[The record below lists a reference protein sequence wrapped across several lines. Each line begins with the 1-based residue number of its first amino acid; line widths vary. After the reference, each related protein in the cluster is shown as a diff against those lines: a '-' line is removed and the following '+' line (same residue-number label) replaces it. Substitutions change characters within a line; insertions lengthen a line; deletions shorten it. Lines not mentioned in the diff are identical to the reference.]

1 MMSHQNQRTSPTAC
15 HAPAAVT
22 RPFRTPVRGHAFA
35 ARTPGAS
42 DPVPGQLARLVRE
55 PANPADRYAV
65 GVWVAG
71 RGGRWRIGYLDR
83 LIAARLA
90 PRLDDGATIAARI
103 DGWTP
108 EPDGR
113 WRRPLLVLL
122 PPGESASDGSAD
134 DPASKESSQHLG
146 HNADVGR
153 DDVPRREV
161 THEEQIA
168 RGAGTRGEGDTSAGL
183 WGRPPGVSRRVLRP
197 T

>member
-1 MMSHQNQRTSPTAC
+1 MMNNHDQRTASATC
-15 HAPAAVT
+15 LAPAVT

-35 ARTPGAS
+35 ARTPATS

-55 PANPADRYAV
+55 PTNPADRYAV

-90 PRLDDGATIAARI
+90 PRLDAGATIAARI

-122 PPGESASDGSAD
+122 PQGETGSDVKAD
-134 DPASKESSQHLG
+134 DPPSNPETASGE
-146 HNADVGR
+146 
-153 DDVPRREV
+153 REQGV
-161 THEEQIA
+161 VA
-168 RGAGTRGEGDTSAGL
+168 TRAEL
-183 WGRPPGVSRRVLRP
+183 WGRPPGVSRRVLRSA
-197 T
+197 